1 MGTGH
6 LYVDDSAIKSG
17 RRSARLTF
25 EDGSEIC
32 LWYEV
37 EGIALSARP
46 GADPFVLGI
55 WLLLMRRGGRFHIH
69 GSVSRRLLSGL
80 TEFQA
85 AWMRWRPG
93 RYSRVDITADHVRE
107 DSVRNPKA
115 VVAFSGGVDAS
126 FSFRRHNTGDAGWRT
141 VDLRAAMLV
150 HGFDIGL
157 AETVA
162 FDNARVRAEKML
174 QGSGV
179 ELITVRTNLR
189 ELHEKWYDVFA
200 LGLASGFSL
209 LSPGYGVGLIGSS
222 DSYDTIDFLGGSNPV
237 TDPLTSTGD
246 MEVRL
251 DGAGMSR
258 TDKAA
263 YLATWDLGMPLLRV
277 CWQGRVAD
285 GNCGRCEKCV
295 RTRLNFQIAGVP
307 VPSCLPP
314 VAGAQKRIWLKS
326 PASLASWVALRR
338 QARVAGQ
345 RDVVAVTNKVI
356 RRSRPLVAIYGSPP
370 LHAVAHRGRR
380 ALDRLRGDRS
390 TAQRR

>member
-1 MGTGH
+1 
-6 LYVDDSAIKSG
+6 
-17 RRSARLTF
+17 
-25 EDGSEIC
+25 
-32 LWYEV
+32 
-37 EGIALSARP
+37 
-46 GADPFVLGI
+46 
-55 WLLLMRRGGRFHIH
+55 
-69 GSVSRRLLSGL
+69 
-80 TEFQA
+80 
-85 AWMRWRPG
+85 
-93 RYSRVDITADHVRE
+93 
-107 DSVRNPKA
+107 
-115 VVAFSGGVDAS
+115 
-126 FSFRRHNTGDAGWRT
+126 
-141 VDLRAAMLV
+141 
-150 HGFDIGL
+150 
-157 AETVA
+157 
-162 FDNARVRAEKML
+162 ML

-326 PASLASWVALRR
+326 GLAGIVGSAAPAGPGCRATGRGCRHEQGDPAQPAAGRHLPKSAAARR
-338 QARVAGQ
+338 RPPGPPRAGPAAR
-345 RDVVAVTNKVI
+345 
-356 RRSRPLVAIYGSPP
+356 
-370 LHAVAHRGRR
+370 
-380 ALDRLRGDRS
+380 
-390 TAQRR
+390 